1 MEEVRPDDGKISM
14 FRHRT
19 ARSPKECVVRALAH
33 LHRLPYGGN
42 IIFRVT
48 PIWGMSD
55 KTEHAEPWA
64 PRDIPKNLQTFS
76 DSGRHRP
83 QFITLWLMPK
93 TIDFTS
99 ISARSYTLA

>member
-48 PIWGMSD
+48 PIWGMSAKGAACVSL
-55 KTEHAEPWA
+55 KTAAVNLPPMQA
-64 PRDIPKNLQTFS
+64 PV
-76 DSGRHRP
+76 
-83 QFITLWLMPK
+83 
-93 TIDFTS
+93 
-99 ISARSYTLA
+99 